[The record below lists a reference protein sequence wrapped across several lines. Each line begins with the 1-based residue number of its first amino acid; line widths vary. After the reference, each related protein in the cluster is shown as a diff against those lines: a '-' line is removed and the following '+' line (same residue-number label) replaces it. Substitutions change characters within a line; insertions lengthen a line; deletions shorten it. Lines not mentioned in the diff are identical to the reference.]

1 MNILMI
7 SGEVAPYAKTGGLG
21 EVMAALPKAVHR
33 LGHDVR
39 VYMPLYGKIDR
50 RQFAFVPIGTSTLT
64 VDNDPSPISFH
75 AGIAGQEVPIY
86 FLESETYF
94 PAEKKLYSPEHGNLP
109 YYAFNLSVFNL
120 LQTLDWIPD
129 VIHCHDWHAGLVANL
144 IKDLPAKSP
153 YKNISTVLTIHNS
166 AFVSVVSQFDIPLEL
181 QDDGLGELPTSHE
194 RAPYLNFLKRGITNA
209 DVVTT
214 VSERYAQE
222 LLALK
227 TSHGLYDVL
236 KPREKDFFGIRNGVD
251 YAYWNPMYDKYLPVN
266 YDIEIMHRKY
276 DNKRALQ
283 HRLKLPIND
292 SVPVLGMNSRIT
304 EQKGFSLIFEIFDQ
318 LMAAGL
324 QIIVV
329 GEGQGEYMEFLCKKM
344 KQYPNQVSYQPYS
357 DEMGSLVY
365 AGADIFLMP
374 SLFEPSGLGQL
385 ISLRYGTIP
394 VVRRTGGLADTI
406 TDYSLHNRTGNG
418 FVFDDYTGEAL
429 GEAIGRALDVWHS
442 KVRWWQLMLRAMA
455 MSYSWEIPAKKYV
468 KIYHTAI
475 SRHQARS
482 LAGELDPKNAAEPK
496 EDADVLG

>member
-1 MNILMI
+1 MKILMI

-39 VYMPLYGKIDR
+39 VYMPLYGRIDR
-50 RQFAFVPIGTSTLT
+50 RQFAFVPIGDSTLT
-64 VDNDPSPISFH
+64 VDNDPSPIRFH
-75 AGIAGQEVPIY
+75 ASVLNQEVPIY

-94 PAEKKLYSPEHGNLP
+94 PRSKKLYSPDEGNLP
-109 YYAFNLSVFNL
+109 YYAFCLSVFNL
-120 LQTLDWIPD
+120 LQTLNWIPD
-129 VIHCHDWHAGLVANL
+129 VIHCHDWHSGLIPNL
-144 IKDLPAKSP
+144 IKYLPAGSP

-166 AFVSVVSQFDIPLEL
+166 AFVSIVSQFDIPVAL
-181 QDDGLGELPTSHE
+181 QDNGLGELPTSQD

-222 LLALK
+222 LLVRE
-227 TSHGLYDVL
+227 TSHGLFDVL
-236 KPREKDFFGIRNGVD
+236 TPRSKDFFGIRNGVD

-283 HRLKLPIND
+283 HRLKLPIVD
-292 SVPVLGMNSRIT
+292 SVPILGMNSRIT
-304 EQKGFSLIFEIFDQ
+304 EQKGFSLIFEIFDH
-318 LMAAGL
+318 LMETGL
-324 QIIVV
+324 QVVVV
-329 GEGQGEYMEFLCKKM
+329 GEGRSEYMDFLCEKM
-344 KQYPNQVSYQPYS
+344 KQYPTQVSYQPYS

-406 TDYSLHNRTGNG
+406 FDYNLHARTGNG
-418 FVFDDYTGEAL
+418 FVFDDYSGEAL
-429 GEAIGRALDVWHS
+429 EEAINRALEIWHH
-442 KVRWWQLMLRAMA
+442 KDRWWELMLRAMA

-468 KIYHTAI
+468 KIYHSALN
-475 SRHQARS
+475 RHKA
-482 LAGELDPKNAAEPK
+482 LAL
-496 EDADVLG
+496 ADHLRINQPINKIKDTNVLG